1 MFGWITNC
9 DVHMNRH
16 HAFASFSSSPS
27 PLGGPGLSRNE
38 GPLGH
43 WPGEGPGR
51 RLEERPAHRVPRLAG
66 QGCHHHRPGSPEGRE
81 HECHADTAAGPFF
94 RRILR
99 VGQGLSSQPGFAS
112 RTPPAAGPSLHELWR
127 LFRQVLGYFVLAC
140 GVAFWLYWV
149 PTKLYNEHEN
159 FLAEKLEGDSVTS
172 KSKFCLF
179 LCCAAE
185 DAMTNR
191 SS

>member
-1 MFGWITNC
+1 MKGPSGTGPVRGLGVVWRSALLIAFLAWPARAVTITVPAVPK
-9 DVHMNRH
+9 D
-16 HAFASFSSSPS
+16 ASTNATQTRLRGPSSEGSFVSDKVSAASPAS
-27 PLGGPGLSRNE
+27 P
-38 GPLGH
+38 
-43 WPGEGPGR
+43 
-51 RLEERPAHRVPRLAG
+51 
-66 QGCHHHRPGSPEGRE
+66 
-81 HECHADTAAGPFF
+81 AAP
-94 RRILR
+94 
-99 VGQGLSSQPGFAS
+99 
-112 RTPPAAGPSLHELWR
+112 PPAAGPSLHELWR